1 MDPPSSC
8 IRTGS
13 FSAITV
19 FIYFYLV
26 ATKAHHFKVSLAL
39 TMFYGAQAAE
49 PSVPMVL
56 EGTPLLGVMHASV
69 KTRADPS
76 GHVILDSTR
85 KRESLNLN

>member
-1 MDPPSSC
+1 
-8 IRTGS
+8 
-13 FSAITV
+13 
-19 FIYFYLV
+19 
-26 ATKAHHFKVSLAL
+26 
-39 TMFYGAQAAE
+39 MFYGAQAAE

-56 EGTPLLGVMHASV
+56 EGTPLLSVMHASV